1 MLPTT
6 MIASTILGA
15 AFLLWYIISCCRGR
29 NVPGLLIKSIVSVLY
44 ITTAAFAIMERPE
57 TFRYGLWI
65 IIGGVFGL
73 LGDVYLDQKW
83 IHLESM
89 ENYLRM
95 GFSVFAIGHIFYVIA
110 TIETA
115 KLGIKDMLIPAVIAV
130 GFPILNEFLSK
141 PLKQDFGKF
150 RVFVFCY
157 GTVLSFMVALSGM
170 AYYKTGSK
178 AFLIYLIAGL
188 FFFVSDIILSAIY
201 FTKDGKKVTVTR
213 FILNIIAYY
222 AAQYLIAITTYFVE
236 V

>member
-1 MLPTT
+1 MPVT
-6 MIASTILGA
+6 MIASTALGA
-15 AFLLWYIISCCRGR
+15 LLLLFYILKCCRGR
-29 NVPGLLIKSIVSVLY
+29 NVPGLLIKSLVSVLY
-44 ITTAAFAIMERPE
+44 ITTAAFAIFERPE
-57 TFRYGLWI
+57 AFRYGLWI

-83 IHLESM
+83 IHLESKDD
-89 ENYLRM
+89 YLKM
-95 GFSVFAIGHIFYVIA
+95 GFSVFATGHLFYVIA

-115 KLGIKDMLIPAVIAV
+115 KLGLKDMLIPAAIAV
-130 GFPILNEFLSK
+130 GFPVLNECLKK

-150 RVFVFCY
+150 RGFVFFY
-157 GTVLSFMVALSGM
+157 GMVLSFMVALSGM
-170 AYYKTGSK
+170 AYYRTGSK

-222 AAQYLIAITTYFVE
+222 VAQYLIAITTYFIE

>member
-1 MLPTT
+1 MPTT
-6 MIASTILGA
+6 MIISIVLGA
-15 AFLLWYIISCCRGR
+15 AFLLWYILRCCKGR
-29 NVPGLLIKSIVSVLY
+29 DVPGLLIKSIVSVLY

-83 IHLESM
+83 IHLDSM

-95 GFSVFAIGHIFYVIA
+95 GFSVFAIGHLFYVVA
-110 TIETA
+110 TVETA
-115 KLGIKDMLIPAVIAV
+115 KLGIKDMLIPALIAV
-130 GFPILNEFLSK
+130 GFPLLNECLKK

-150 RVFVFCY
+150 RAFVFCY
-157 GTVLSFMVALSGM
+157 GMVLSFMVALSGM

-178 AFLIYLIAGL
+178 AFLIYLVAGL

-201 FTKDGKKVTVTR
+201 FTRDGKKVTVTR

-222 AAQYLIAITTYFVE
+222 VAQYLIAVTTYFIE

>member
-1 MLPTT
+1 MPVT
-6 MIASTILGA
+6 MITTSVLGA
-15 AFLLWYIISCCRGR
+15 LFLLWYILKCCKKR
-29 NVPGLLIKSIVSVLY
+29 NVPGVLIKSFVSVFY
-44 ITTAAFAIMERPE
+44 VATAAFAIAERPE
-57 TFRYGLWI
+57 TIRYGIMI

-83 IHLESM
+83 IHKES
-89 ENYLRM
+89 NDDYLRM
-95 GFSVFAIGHIFYVIA
+95 GFSVFALGHLFYVYAIQSVVE
-110 TIETA
+110 IS
-115 KLGIKDMLIPAVIAV
+115 LKDMIIPAALAV
-130 GFPILNEFLSK
+130 GFPLLNECLKK

-150 RVFVFCY
+150 RGFVFFY
-157 GTVLSFMVALSGM
+157 GMVLSFMVALSGM
-170 AYYKTGSK
+170 AYYRTGSK

-222 AAQYLIAITTYFVE
+222 VAQYLIAITTYFIE

>member
-1 MLPTT
+1 MLPAT
-6 MIASTILGA
+6 MIVSIILGA
-15 AFLLWYIISCCRGR
+15 LFLLWYIISCCKRR

-57 TFRYGLWI
+57 NFKYGLWI

-95 GFSVFAIGHIFYVIA
+95 GFFVFAIGHIFYIVA

-115 KLGIKDMLIPAVIAV
+115 DLGIKDMLFPALIAV
-130 GFPILNEFLSK
+130 GFPVLNVLLSK

-150 RVFVFCY
+150 GAFVFCY
-157 GTVLSFMVALSGM
+157 GMVLSFMVALSGM
-170 AYYKTGSK
+170 AYYKTESK

-201 FTKDGKKVTVTR
+201 FTRDGKKVTVAR

-222 AAQYLIAITTYFVE
+222 VAQYLIAITTYFVE

>member
-1 MLPTT
+1 MPVT
-6 MIASTILGA
+6 MIATSVLGA
-15 AFLLWYIISCCRGR
+15 LFLLWYILKCCKGR
-29 NVPGLLIKSIVSVLY
+29 NVPGVMVKSMVSVFY
-44 ITTAAFAIMERPE
+44 IATAAFAIVERPE
-57 TFRYGLWI
+57 TIKYGVMI

-83 IHLESM
+83 IHKDS
-89 ENYLRM
+89 NDDYLKM
-95 GFSVFAIGHIFYVIA
+95 GFSVFAIGHMFYIFA
-110 TIETA
+110 TMEVTDIG
-115 KLGIKDMLIPAVIAV
+115 LKDMIVPALLAV
-130 GFPILNEFLSK
+130 GFPLLNECLKK

-157 GTVLSFMVALSGM
+157 GMVLSFMVALSGV
-170 AYYKTGSK
+170 AYYKTGST

-201 FTKDGKKVTVTR
+201 FTRDGKKVTVTR

-222 AAQYLIAITTYFVE
+222 IAQYLIAITTYFVE

>member
-1 MLPTT
+1 MPVT
-6 MIASTILGA
+6 MIASTALGA
-15 AFLLWYIISCCRGR
+15 LLLLFYILKCCRGR
-29 NVPGLLIKSIVSVLY
+29 NVPGLLIKSLVSVLY
-44 ITTAAFAIMERPE
+44 ITTAAFAIFERPE
-57 TFRYGLWI
+57 AFRYGLWI

-83 IHLESM
+83 IHLESKDD
-89 ENYLRM
+89 YLKM
-95 GFSVFAIGHIFYVIA
+95 GFSVFAAGHLFYVIA

-115 KLGIKDMLIPAVIAV
+115 KLGLKDMLIPAAIAV
-130 GFPILNEFLSK
+130 GFPVLNECLKK

-150 RVFVFCY
+150 RGFVFFY
-157 GTVLSFMVALSGM
+157 GMVLSFMVALSGM
-170 AYYKTGSK
+170 AYYRTGSK
-178 AFLIYLIAGL
+178 AFLIYLVAGL

-222 AAQYLIAITTYFVE
+222 VAQYLIAITTYFIE

>member
-1 MLPTT
+1 MPIT
-6 MIASTILGA
+6 MITSIVLGA
-15 AFLLWYIISCCRGR
+15 AFLLWYILRCCKGR
-29 NVPGLLIKSIVSVLY
+29 DVPGVLIKSLVSVFY
-44 ITTAAFAIMERPE
+44 IATAAFAIAERPE
-57 TFRYGLWI
+57 TIKYGIMI

-83 IHLESM
+83 IHKES
-89 ENYLRM
+89 NDDYLRM
-95 GFSVFAIGHIFYVIA
+95 GFSVFALGHLFYVYAIQSVVE
-110 TIETA
+110 IS
-115 KLGIKDMLIPAVIAV
+115 LKDMIIPAALAV
-130 GFPILNEFLSK
+130 GFPLLNECLKK

-150 RVFVFCY
+150 RGFVFFY
-157 GTVLSFMVALSGM
+157 GMVLSFMVALSGV
-170 AYYKTGSK
+170 AYYRTGSK

-222 AAQYLIAITTYFVE
+222 VAQYLIAITTYFIE

>member
-1 MLPTT
+1 MPTT
-6 MIASTILGA
+6 MIISIVLGA
-15 AFLLWYIISCCRGR
+15 AFLLWYILRCCKGR
-29 NVPGLLIKSIVSVLY
+29 DVPGLLIKSIVSVLY

-83 IHLESM
+83 IHLDSM

-95 GFSVFAIGHIFYVIA
+95 GFSVFAIGHFFYVIA

-115 KLGIKDMLIPAVIAV
+115 KLGIKDMLVPALIAV
-130 GFPILNEFLSK
+130 GFPILNECLKK

-150 RVFVFCY
+150 RGFVFVY
-157 GTVLSFMVALSGM
+157 GMVLSFMVALSGV
-170 AYYKTGSK
+170 AYYRTGSK
-178 AFLIYLIAGL
+178 SFLIYLIAGL

-222 AAQYLIAITTYFVE
+222 VAQYLIAITTYFVE